1 MSEETDEIYSR
12 LRERLYKL
20 VSGLVRAFA
29 EAKPYMVDIYTAK
42 EVSAYDEKVKFYVE
56 LKQTIGNKSGD
67 FLDFK
72 AYEPDMRKLI
82 DNYITASDSVKIG
95 EFDDLTLLD
104 FVAEQGETMTE
115 EDAPSDKK
123 RRSS

>member
-1 MSEETDEIYSR
+1 M
-12 LRERLYKL
+12 
-20 VSGLVRAFA
+20 
-29 EAKPYMVDIYTAK
+29 
-42 EVSAYDEKVKFYVE
+42 
-56 LKQTIGNKSGD
+56 
-67 FLDFK
+67 DFK

-104 FVAEQGETMTE
+104 FVAEQGEIMTE

-123 RRSS
+123 KEQLKQLKIIFVVKW